1 MKENVCVCVCVKVSE
16 SVDVGKYVE
25 LYGVCIKGNRGL
37 GECVLCAKKVS
48 ECA

>member
-1 MKENVCVCVCVKVSE
+1 MKENVCVCVKVSE
-16 SVDVGKYVE
+16 SVGVGKYVE
-25 LYGVCIKGNRGL
+25 LYGVCIQGTRGL